1 MKARNGAKTSTL
13 EELMN
18 SISEEQ
24 AKQSQQMYVNSS
36 TLTIQN

>member
-1 MKARNGAKTSTL
+1 MTAKHGTKTATL

-24 AKQSQQMYVNSS
+24 EKQSQQMYDNS
-36 TLTIQN
+36 L